1 MQLAKGVDAAST
13 DSPSTD
19 AVDALGE
26 AVVGLVHAFSHA
38 ARPPGHALPA
48 EELTRLLAVAER
60 RLGWLAAQR
69 GVSQSVVSRQVGEL
83 EARGL
88 VVRRCDPADGR
99 AGLVRLTPAGRE
111 LLDDVART
119 RRRWLRDALRQCSA
133 EDVRAAVRV
142 VRALTAA
149 LGRRSTLTTPQATP
163 AAAAEGQS

>member
-13 DSPSTD
+13 DPPSTD

-88 VVRRCDPADGR
+88 VVRRADPADGR
-99 AGLVRLTPAGRE
+99 AGLVRLTPAGCAV
-111 LLDDVART
+111 LASVADA
-119 RRRWLRDALRQCSA
+119 RRRWLDDALASYPDS
-133 EDVRAAVRV
+133 DVR
-142 VRALTAA
+142 TAA
-149 LGRRSTLTTPQATP
+149 RLVTALADELRHHFALE
-163 AAAAEGQS
+163 EGPHA

>member
-1 MQLAKGVDAAST
+1 MQLVQEVGAVPTDA
-13 DSPSTD
+13 PPTD

-26 AVVGLVHAFSHA
+26 AVLGLVHAFSHA
-38 ARPPGHALPA
+38 ARPSTHALPA
-48 EELTRLLAVAER
+48 VELTRLLAVAER

-111 LLDDVART
+111 LLDDVARK
-119 RRRWLRDALRQCSA
+119 RRHWLQDALGHCSA
-133 EDVRAAVRV
+133 DDVRAAVRV
-142 VRALTAA
+142 IRALTAA
-149 LGRRSTLTTPQATP
+149 LDRRSPFTTHPAT
-163 AAAAEGQS
+163 AEGQS